1 MTLNRKLLFFE
12 TIDST
17 HEYAKLHADL
27 FDPNALTCLRAHT
40 QTKGRGQNDRTW
52 LSLKGNLFVSYVVK
66 IPPRVYPESANFL
79 ALCLYLTIRKEGKKV
94 LFKEPN
100 DLYFEGKKCAGFL
113 CHQVGDRL
121 ILSYGL
127 NTQHAPEEFSALE
140 LETEKIFR
148 QLDTMILEQIPR
160 FLKQGFSPFTNEWNK
175 VEHFFKK

>member
-17 HEYAKLHADL
+17 HEYAKLHANL
-27 FDPNALTCLRAHT
+27 FDPASLTCLRAYS

-52 LSLKGNLFVSYVVK
+52 ISLEGNLFVTYVVK
-66 IPPRVYPESANFL
+66 IPPRVYPEAANFL
-79 ALCLYLTIRKEGKKV
+79 ALCLYLTIRHEGKKV

-113 CHQVGDRL
+113 CHQTGDRL

-127 NTQHAPEEFSALE
+127 NTQSAPEEFSALRVD
-140 LETEKIFR
+140 TEKFFR
-148 QLDTMILEQIPR
+148 HLDTLIFEQIPT
-160 FLKQGFSPFTNEWNK
+160 FLNQGFSPFANEWNK
-175 VEHFFKK
+175 VERFFKN